1 MKTVITKVLW
11 TLALLSA
18 AYGCGPDAPPAPPA
32 TAVPIPTLLSSSQ
45 STPAPTP
52 TPAPTAMPAAIP
64 TTTPTPTLPQST
76 PAPVATPSAT
86 PPPNAVQWL
95 PDLFYGG
102 TVGGAASGGEEGA
115 ASVEDVLEQGLRLAG
130 ASPVHLSF
138 RGTAAYY
145 TTRCEWRGIARAPD
159 QREAAIRF
167 WLDLDDSDPLPAP
180 AEVERRFTAELDRIG
195 AVYPATV
202 KSNFISIATGGLTTG
217 YTFLTCYA
225 EYTIQEYVLGSG
237 STGASNKLTVAYDRM
252 GESRSYELYKLA
264 HAEGEFG
271 SESLMTEA
279 EYAEWRSQLASDV
292 ELVLAAILE
301 GRESVVFLAPMGAH
315 NAIAVE
321 AWQAIAQWDVQT
333 AAGGTVNAVR
343 YGASPYDPEHTQT
356 LANLKSRIATAT
368 ATTSTATPTAG
379 TPTATPTPTRIAN
392 VSGLTQYYRDIG
404 AYGDITPDD
413 GDATTF
419 TPAQPPPVYAP
430 APSSLTATGSG
441 EDTAN
446 LTWAAV
452 SDISNYHV
460 QHREDDETRWTT
472 ATDSATGTTH
482 SVARLWC
489 GKTHEFRVGARGD
502 GTTYN
507 SRAGL
512 WSPTATAAMDACTP
526 HPSRFRAD
534 SYTFEVAV
542 GGSSGDPVGVVS
554 AIDVNDDAIT
564 YSITAGNEAGKF
576 AIDATTGAITL
587 AASLSPTAGVAYT
600 LTVGASDDVSGTGS
614 ATVTVTTA
622 CPDTGAC
629 NRPPE
634 FSSSVYDFTVAED
647 ASTGDAVGTVSA
659 TDPDTTDTLTYS
671 ITAGNADGMF
681 AIVGSSGVIS
691 VAGEL
696 DYETTLSY
704 TLTAQASDG
713 IEDGSDTVTV
723 EIAVTDVAEDPPP
736 APEGLASGA
745 SGLNTVSLSWTAVRG
760 AASYRVEW
768 RTGSGEWTVASDSIV
783 GSVFTAHDLEPG
795 TEYAFQVSAYGDG
808 VAYRAVFGE
817 PSAALLVST
826 LTPPEAPTITS
837 LVAGSSSNQLVVTWE
852 WNGDSCFVT
861 GRSSG
866 YEVIYKKATVASWR
880 DPSEV
885 TAQAPNDSDSGAYE
899 VFVDYGR
906 KTISETFTIGASASG
921 SKSHGQIGV
930 ALDAVAY
937 DVRVAVYSGVCN
949 VLSPDSEVRRG
960 TPTR

>member
-102 TVGGAASGGEEGA
+102 PVGGAASGGEEGA

-315 NAIAVE
+315 NAIAIE

-333 AAGGTVNAVR
+333 AADGTVNAVR

-356 LANLKSRIATAT
+356 LANLKSRITTAT
-368 ATTSTATPTAG
+368 TAPTSTATPTAG

-404 AYGDITPDD
+404 AYGDITPGD
-413 GDATTF
+413 GSTDTF

-430 APSSLTATGSG
+430 APATLTATGSG

-452 SDISNYHV
+452 SGISNYHV
-460 QHREDDETRWTT
+460 QHREDGETRWTT
-472 ATDSATGTTH
+472 ATDSATGTAH

-489 GKTHEFRVGARGD
+489 GKTHEFRVGALGD

-507 SRAGL
+507 ERAGL

-526 HPSRFRAD
+526 HPPRFRAD
-534 SYTFEVAV
+534 SYTFEAAV
-542 GGSSGDPVGVVS
+542 GGSAGDSVGVVS

-576 AIDATTGAITL
+576 AIGATTGAITL

-634 FSSSVYDFTVAED
+634 FSSSAYDFTVAEN

-659 TDPDTTDTLTYS
+659 TDPDATDTLTYS
-671 ITAGNADGMF
+671 ITAGNADGKF
-681 AIVGSSGVIS
+681 AIGESSGVIS

-696 DYETTLSY
+696 DYETAPSY
-704 TLTAQASDG
+704 TLTVQASDG
-713 IEDGSDTVTV
+713 IEDGSDTATV
-723 EIAVTDVAEDPPP
+723 EITVTDVAEDPP
-736 APEGLASGA
+736 
-745 SGLNTVSLSWTAVRG
+745 
-760 AASYRVEW
+760 
-768 RTGSGEWTVASDSIV
+768 
-783 GSVFTAHDLEPG
+783 
-795 TEYAFQVSAYGDG
+795 
-808 VAYRAVFGE
+808 
-817 PSAALLVST
+817 
-826 LTPPEAPTITS
+826 EAPTITS
-837 LVAGSSSNQLVVTWE
+837 VVPGSSSNQLVVTWE

-861 GRSSG
+861 GTSSG

-880 DPSEV
+880 DPSEI

-899 VFVDYGR
+899 MFADYGR
-906 KTISETFTIGASASG
+906 RAISQTFTIGASASG
-921 SKSHGQIGV
+921 SRSHGQIGV

-937 DVRVAVYSGVCN
+937 DVRVAVFSGVCN
-949 VLSPDSEVRRG
+949 ELSPDSETRRG